1 MRRTHRPF
9 CLVAAAFVTPAL
21 LVGRLHPSVSD
32 QAIASPF
39 QTPDPPQRILWVDCA
54 QFHCA
59 RIRICF
65 AQLLGYAW
73 QRRSGTCAV
82 LMTSVAFIM
91 LALGTMP

>member
-1 MRRTHRPF
+1 MALPCSGPIGRFFWLPPSGSLAFISLGSSHS
-9 CLVAAAFVTPAL
+9 VADSAPAHFMGDFIAIGSEFV
-21 LVGRLHPSVSD
+21 S
-32 QAIASPF
+32 
-39 QTPDPPQRILWVDCA
+39 
-54 QFHCA
+54 
-59 RIRICF
+59 